1 MHNKCRK
8 PSQRNQLITNF
19 HILEYLVLKA
29 SEVNDMI
36 NQFRSR
42 TGYLVCI
49 VTEDHINHEH
59 IEERIELGQK
69 KERISE
75 FFVMF
80 EKYSPLFIMAG
91 RVTAKP

>member
-19 HILEYLVLKA
+19 HTLEYLVLKT

-36 NQFRSR
+36 NQSRS
-42 TGYLVCI
+42 TAVYLVCNVI
-49 VTEDHINHEH
+49 EDHINHEH
-59 IEERIELGQK
+59 IEERIELGQE

-80 EKYSPLFIMAG
+80 EKYSLLFIMAG